1 MENIQNLLSEIRRH
15 VELDNKQKE
24 EARKRGENFN
34 VFSVL
39 RMETAEMETHSAFLA
54 SLLNPDGDHGMNDT
68 FLKSFV
74 NNVFRDKPGQ
84 ERFDL
89 NTSQCAVQ
97 VEHFT
102 GDGRIDILIA
112 DNTAHKAIVIE
123 NKIYA
128 GDQNAQMKRY
138 YDYAAVNY
146 AGGFRLLYLTLDGHE
161 PSDDSRKDLKDVD
174 FVCISYQ
181 STILPWLEQCAKDA
195 YNKPL
200 VRETINQYISLIK
213 NLTGMGN
220 DHFKESLNV
229 LTSEEFV
236 GTTLDILENS
246 GNIQC
251 RIRELFVQ
259 KIQQECK
266 QLGLECTFDE
276 GIIKVSDNSWITISR
291 PQNKNVEFK
300 IGVFKHTN
308 KDGFRMYISVRQGNV
323 KRVKFW
329 DEGNDPTDDFP
340 LGWIYLWSETG
351 KPGSGHWWRW
361 DEWPTLR
368 DMTNG
373 KMLNFI
379 MSQIHRMMNQQL
391 F

>member
-1 MENIQNLLSEIRRH
+1 MENIQKLLSNIRQL

-24 EARKRGENFN
+24 EARKRGEHFN

-54 SLLNPDGDHGMNDT
+54 SLLNPDGDHGMKDA
-68 FLKSFV
+68 FLESFIA
-74 NNVFRDKPGQ
+74 KTGCA
-84 ERFDL
+84 DL
-89 NTSQCAVQ
+89 NLVTERCIVQ

-112 DNTAHKAIVIE
+112 DNLEHKAIVIE

-128 GDQNAQMKRY
+128 SDQDAQLKRY
-138 YDYAAVNY
+138 HNY
-146 AGGFRLLYLTLDGHE
+146 ATTNYKEGFRLLYLTLDGHD
-161 PSDDSRKDLKDVD
+161 PSDDSRKGLSDTD
-174 FVCISYQ
+174 FYCISYRND
-181 STILPWLEQCAKDA
+181 ILPWLEQCAREA

-213 NLTGMGN
+213 NLTNMEN
-220 DHFKESLNV
+220 NHFEASLNM
-229 LTSEEFV
+229 LTSEEYIN
-236 GTTLDILENS
+236 TTLNIIENS
-246 GNIQC
+246 WKIQC
-251 RIRELFVQ
+251 KIRELFAE
-259 KIQQECK
+259 KIKLECEK
-266 QLGLECTFDE
+266 LGLECTYDK
-276 GIIKVSDNSWITISR
+276 GIITAAHNSWITISH

-308 KDGFRMYISVRQGNV
+308 NDGFRMYINVRQGNIE
-323 KRVKFW
+323 RFKFW
-329 DEGNDPTDDFP
+329 DEGYDPTDDFP

-351 KPGSGHWWRW
+351 TPGSGHWWRW

-373 KMLNFI
+373 KMLKFI
-379 MSQIHRMMNQQL
+379 VSQIHRMMDLQL